1 MSTAEPR
8 RGVDLAALRGWLDA
22 SHPGLVTGDLT
33 AERIVGGKSNLTY
46 VLGDGTHRWVLRRPP
61 IGHVLATAH
70 DMGREYTVLGALR
83 ATAVPVPGTV
93 AHCPDPAVLGA
104 PFYLMS
110 YVDGTVYRS
119 AAQTAVLDPARARTV
134 AHALMDTLADLHDVE
149 PGAVGLE
156 GFGRPDGFLGRQ
168 LRRWKT
174 QLDASRGREIP
185 GIDELHA
192 ALAADVPDS
201 GRPAIVHGDYRLD
214 NVLVAADDTIAAV
227 LDWEMATLGDPL
239 TDLGVFLVYWT
250 GLAHLPAN
258 AVSDAVTDNFPGG
271 PELIERYAARRAVDL
286 SRLHWYTAFGFF
298 KLAVIAEGIHHRYTA
313 GQTVGGGFDRIG
325 EVVAPLVGL
334 GHAALAEDKGH

>member
-1 MSTAEPR
+1 MRA
-8 RGVDLAALRGWLDA
+8 WLDTTR
-22 SHPGLVTGDLT
+22 PGLVTGDLT

-46 VLGDGTHRWVLRRPP
+46 VLTDGAHRWVLRRPP

-70 DMGREYTVLGALR
+70 DMGREYTVLGAL
-83 ATAVPVPGTV
+83 APTAVPVPATV

-104 PFYLMS
+104 PFYVMAH
-110 YVDGTVYRS
+110 VDGTVYRS
-119 AAQTAVLDPARARTV
+119 AAQTAGLDPARARTV
-134 AHALMDTLADLHDVE
+134 AYALMDTLADLHDVD
-149 PGAVGLE
+149 PAAVGLAD
-156 GFGRPDGFLGRQ
+156 FGRPDGFLARQ
-168 LRRWKT
+168 LRRWRI
-174 QLDASRGREIP
+174 QLDASRGRDLP

-192 ALAADVPDS
+192 ALAAAVPDS

-214 NVLVAADDTIAAV
+214 NVLVSDRDGIAAV

-258 AVSDAVTDNFPGG
+258 AVSDAVGDNFPAG
-271 PELIERYAARRAVDL
+271 PELIDRYAARRDVDL

-325 EVVAPLVGL
+325 EVVGPLVEL
-334 GHAALAEDKGH
+334 GQAALAEDKGH

>member
-1 MSTAEPR
+1 MR
-8 RGVDLAALRGWLDA
+8 HLDLDALRRYLDA
-22 SHPGLVTGDLT
+22 ELPGLVTADLT
-33 AERIVGGKSNLTY
+33 AERVVGGKSNLTY
-46 VLGDGTHRWVLRRPP
+46 VVTDGAHRWVLRRPP

-70 DMGREYTVLGALR
+70 DMGREYTVIGALR
-83 ATAVPVPGTV
+83 PTAVPVPETI
-93 AHCPDPAVLGA
+93 AHCPDPEVLGA

-110 YVDGTVYRS
+110 HVDGTVYRS
-119 AAQTAVLDPARARTV
+119 ATQTAALDPDRARTV
-134 AHALMDTLADLHDVE
+134 AHALMDTLADLHDVD
-149 PGAVGLE
+149 PATVGLAD
-156 GFGRPDGFLGRQ
+156 FGRPDGFLVRQ

-174 QLDASRGREIP
+174 QLDASRGRDLP
-185 GIDELHA
+185 GIDDLHA
-192 ALAADVPDS
+192 TLAADVPDS

-214 NVLVAADDTIAAV
+214 NVLVSADDRIAAV

-258 AVSDAVTDNFPGG
+258 AVSDAVTANFPGG
-271 PELIERYAARRAVDL
+271 PELIDRYAARRKVDL

-325 EVVAPLVGL
+325 EVVAPLVAL
-334 GHAALAEDKGH
+334 GHAALAEDRGH